1 MASRTSEGIEQHKNE
16 LSIAQK
22 EGDKVKEAKAY
33 CSLGVAY
40 SNLGDFDVALNF
52 FQKDL
57 AIAKEIGDRS
67 REAMVYFNLGD
78 VNDSL
83 ENLEEAI
90 ECYERC
96 VAIAKEVGD
105 KHREGPAYSN
115 LANIFEGLG
124 DIEQA
129 IEYHK
134 KDLDIS
140 KAISDKAGEG
150 RACSNLGNTLYS
162 VGRFQDA
169 IEYHKRDL
177 AIALEEGDKS
187 GEAIAC
193 CNLGVAF
200 KNIGN
205 FVEALEYHKR
215 DLAIAE
221 DLDDNTGKERAYC
234 NIGIVFKSIGDFH
247 QAIDYHEKHL
257 VIAKAVGDK
266 AGEGRAYGN
275 LGNAYNCLG
284 NYQQAIEYHRKD
296 LSIATDLGNIAG
308 EARAIGNIGNAYEGL
323 GKFEQAIEHHKR
335 QLAVAL
341 QRGDRAGEG
350 RTYNNLGNAYDR
362 LGDFREAINYHQK
375 ALEIA
380 KELGNVTAEGKSYC
394 GLGNAYDGLDEF
406 QDAVEYHKKSLSI
419 AKDLGDKDGEKR
431 AYCNLG
437 IVYRSL
443 GELQKAID
451 CHNRNLAICRELGD
465 KDAESKAY
473 CALGNAYSDRN
484 DFQEA
489 MACFQ
494 SSLKVLDDMRGDLQP
509 EDVWK
514 TPFHELYHS
523 ANSALWGSL
532 LRVKEYDKALCVAE
546 QGRVQDLVD
555 GSRIQYG
562 LKILPPSHG
571 PAETISIL
579 SQDGDSLAQVVF
591 VDYLQ
596 TKINFWIIGKEEK
609 IVFRQWNVEDGGK
622 GQDPVA
628 DMVESVL
635 EKIGACG
642 RVQCENCSLDK
653 PPDNDDDGN
662 GDEAGDDDSGN
673 YSTEA
678 LQPLFDALI
687 SPILDACESEELVIA
702 SDGFFSM
709 IPFSVLRDSPRIR
722 IVPSLTVMKMLRER
736 LNEFHCEN
744 RVLLIGDPCLKNV
757 TTDHGQPMFNQLLC
771 ARKEVE
777 MIGEIHNVSPLT
789 GAEATPQEVLKRIPN
804 AALVHIATYARNE
817 TGEIVLAPNPVMAAK
832 VPQKD
837 DYMLKVSD
845 LQDAGLR
852 AKLVVLSCGD
862 SGCGDLD
869 MENVVGL
876 AQALLVA
883 GARSVLVTLWAVTDD
898 ANMEFMKAFHQHLA
912 DAKSASV
919 ALQLARKSL
928 RDSEKFCAVKHWAP
942 FVLVGDDVKLDFEQK
957 ESLHGEK
964 NSMLICPSLEIVCFI
979 QEIRSKALYITVRR
993 SSLRKFS
1000 HSAV

>member
-1 MASRTSEGIEQHKNE
+1 M
-16 LSIAQK
+16 SIAQK
-22 EGDKVKEAKAY
+22 EGDKVKEAEAY
-33 CSLGVAY
+33 CSLGCAY
-40 SNLGDFDVALNF
+40 SDLGDFDVALNF

-57 AIAKEIGDRS
+57 AITKDIGDRS
-67 REAMVYFNLGD
+67 REAMVYFNIGN

-83 ENLEEAI
+83 ENLEEAV

-124 DIEQA
+124 DIQRA

-150 RACSNLGNTLYS
+150 RACSNLGNAFYS
-162 VGRFQDA
+162 VGRFQEA
-169 IEYHKRDL
+169 IECHKRDL
-177 AIALEEGDKS
+177 EISLQEADKS
-187 GEAIAC
+187 GEGNAC

-234 NIGIVFKSIGDFH
+234 NIGIVFKCIGDFR
-247 QAIDYHEKHL
+247 QAIEYHEKHL
-257 VIAKAVGDK
+257 MIAKAVGDK

-275 LGNAYNCLG
+275 LGNAFNCLG
-284 NYQQAIEYHRKD
+284 NYQQALEYHRKD
-296 LSIATDLGNIAG
+296 LSISKDLGNIAG

-323 GKFEQAIEHHKR
+323 GKFEQAVEYHKR
-335 QLAVAL
+335 HLAVAL
-341 QRGDRAGEG
+341 KRGDRAGEAG
-350 RTYNNLGNAYDR
+350 TYNNLGNAYDR

-380 KELGNVTAEGKSYC
+380 KELGNVAAEGKSYC
-394 GLGNAYDGLDEF
+394 GLGNAYHGLDEL
-406 QDAVEYHKKSLSI
+406 QNAVEYHRKGLSI
-419 AKDLGDKDGEKR
+419 AKDLGDRDSEKR

-437 IVYRSL
+437 IAYQSL
-443 GELQKAID
+443 GELEKAID
-451 CHNRNLAICRELGD
+451 CLNRDLSICRELDD
-465 KDAESKAY
+465 KDGEGKAY

-489 MACFQ
+489 VACFQ
-494 SSLKVLDDMRGDLQP
+494 SSLKVLDGMRADLQP

-523 ANSALWGSL
+523 ANSALWSSL
-532 LRVKEYDKALCVAE
+532 LRVKEYNKALCVAE

-562 LKILPPSHG
+562 LKILAPSHG
-571 PAETISIL
+571 PAETVSIL
-579 SQDGDSLAQVVF
+579 SQDGDSLPQVVF
-591 VDYLQ
+591 VDYQ
-596 TKINFWIIGKEEK
+596 ETKINFWIIGKEEK
-609 IVFRQWNVEDGGK
+609 IVFRQWNVEDGGI
-622 GQDPVA
+622 GQDPLS

-635 EKIGACG
+635 EKIGAFG
-642 RVQCENCSLDK
+642 HVQCENRSLDK
-653 PPDNDDDGN
+653 PPDDDDDDK
-662 GDEAGDDDSGN
+662 GDEAGNDDCGN
-673 YSTEA
+673 DSTEV
-678 LQPLFDALI
+678 LQPLFDALV
-687 SPILDACESEELVIA
+687 SPILDTCENEELVIA
-702 SDGFFSM
+702 SDELFAM
-709 IPFSVLRDSPRIR
+709 IPFSVLRDSPRICT
-722 IVPSLTVMKMLRER
+722 VPSLTVLKLLRER
-736 LNEFHCEN
+736 HNDSHYAN
-744 RVLLIGDPCLKNV
+744 RALLIGDPCLKNV

-777 MIGEIHNVSPLT
+777 MIGEIYNVLPLT

-804 AALVHIATYARNE
+804 AELIHIATYVGNE
-817 TGEIVLAPNPVMAAK
+817 TGEIVLAPSSAMTTK
-832 VPQKD
+832 VPQKA

-852 AKLVVLSCGD
+852 AKLVILSCGH
-862 SGCGDLD
+862 SGRRDMC
-869 MENVVGL
+869 MENVVSL

-883 GARSVLVTLWAVTDD
+883 GARSVLVTLWAVSDD
-898 ANMEFMKAFHQHLA
+898 ANMEFMKLFHQHLA
-912 DAKSASV
+912 DGKNASV
-919 ALQLARKSL
+919 SLQLARKSL
-928 RDSEKFCAVKHWAP
+928 RDSETFCAIKHWAP
-942 FVLVGDDVKLDFEQK
+942 FVLVGNDVKLDFEQK
-957 ESLHGEK
+957 ESLHDASGCHFGGVKTSSKRKRPHEDVEK
-964 NSMLICPSLEIVCFI
+964 C
-979 QEIRSKALYITVRR
+979 
-993 SSLRKFS
+993 
-1000 HSAV
+1000 